1 LKHIFPLI
9 PKKFKA
15 KMEHQ
20 DRKSI
25 LSSFGIYN
33 KQKLL

>member
-1 LKHIFPLI
+1 
-9 PKKFKA
+9 
-15 KMEHQ
+15 MEHQ

-25 LSSFGIYN
+25 LSAFGMYN